1 MELEVQEVKETQ
13 SEQKITV
20 DELFNGCIRP
30 PKGCIVIEPFVGDGE
45 VLKWIGTDNIV
56 IPYDSDPKFPKVI
69 RRNALVEKPKYYGTY
84 VITRPPQLR
93 KDDSPDKTI
102 FEQFGTDN
110 LYKCFIKCLIA
121 EQPTGG
127 IIVLPL
133 RFLSGTRDSE
143 IKRRQE
149 LFNIFKP
156 LRFNVFTYTTVV
168 INFAKRPYS
177 EPFISDIWNFYF
189 QHNTE
194 PYSVLVSKTINKL
207 QSRPYEK
214 PKKSIDCTYIKA
226 APKGYY
232 KTNLDIQVLDTPTRK
247 MGLYYFED
255 KDLNE
260 EARFAVRGFI
270 SKRLQRKLCDTIN
283 GWLNVTRLHQIE
295 SLVVPITHLDTD
307 SVIEMI
313 QNTIWHFYTKSS
325 KSSRS
330 SRSNGSS
337 ERT

>member
-1 MELEVQEVKETQ
+1 MAKETQ
-13 SEQKITV
+13 TNPTV
-20 DELFNGCIRP
+20 NELFNGCTRP
-30 PKGCIVIEPFVGDGE
+30 PKGCIIIEPFVGDGE

-69 RRNALVEKPKYYGTY
+69 RRNALIENPKYYGTY

-102 FEQFGTDN
+102 FEKFGTDN

-127 IIVLPL
+127 IIVLPV

-149 LFNIFKP
+149 FFNVFKP
-156 LRFNVFTYTTVV
+156 LRFNVFTDTTVV
-168 INFAKRPYS
+168 INFERRPYTEPFLNDLWSFYFHPSS
-177 EPFISDIWNFYF
+177 EPYCV
-189 QHNTE
+189 T
-194 PYSVLVSKTINKL
+194 VSKNLKKL

-214 PKKSIDCTYIKA
+214 PKKIIDCTYVKETT
-226 APKGYY
+226 KGYY
-232 KTNLDIQVLDTPTRK
+232 KTNLDIQVLDSPTRK

-260 EARFAVRGFI
+260 MARFAVRGFI

-283 GWLNVTRLHQIE
+283 TWLNATRLNQIE

-307 SVIEMI
+307 SVIEII
-313 QNTIWHFYTKSS
+313 QNTIWHFYTN
-325 KSSRS
+325 
-330 SRSNGSS
+330 NGNNGGNGGNGDN

>member
-1 MELEVQEVKETQ
+1 MELETQ
-13 SEQKITV
+13 PEQKFTV
-20 DELFNGCIRP
+20 DELFNGCTRP

-69 RRNALVEKPKYYGTY
+69 RRNALIEKPKYYGTY

-127 IIVLPL
+127 IIVLPV
-133 RFLSGTRDSE
+133 RFLSGIRDSE

-149 LFNIFKP
+149 FFNVFKP
-156 LRFNVFTYTTVV
+156 LRFNVFTSNKVV

-189 QHNTE
+189 HPNTE
-194 PYSVLVSKTINKL
+194 PYSLIVSKTMNKL

-232 KTNLDIQVLDTPTRK
+232 KTNLDIQILDTPTRK

-283 GWLNVTRLHQIE
+283 AWLNNTRLNNIE

-325 KSSRS
+325 R
-330 SRSNGSS
+330 SS